1 MKKGFTLLEVILA
14 IILLGTGFAVL
25 LQVVSTGVFTGG
37 QNEDTII
44 AANLIQE
51 KIEELR
57 NATYSTIASED
68 KAAVSG
74 FSAFNRKVDVTTPQ
88 TGLKQVSVTVYW
100 FAKADETNTN
110 MVTYVSDI

>member
-1 MKKGFTLLEVILA
+1 MLT
-14 IILLGTGFAVL
+14 ILLFGTGLAML
-25 LQVVSTGVFTGG
+25 LQVVGTGLFVGG

-44 AANLIQE
+44 AANLVQE

-57 NATYSTIASED
+57 NAAYSTIASEV

-74 FSAFNRKVDVTTPQ
+74 FSAFERQVDVTTLPV
-88 TGLKQVSVTVYW
+88 TGLKQISVTVYW
-100 FAKADETNTN
+100 FAKAAETSTN